1 MSKHTKETTTFTQW
15 IRMLDKMA
23 HDQYGFDI
31 NGMADSWRELYE
43 DDYTPRE
50 ALDEDTYAG
59 L

>member
-1 MSKHTKETTTFTQW
+1 
-15 IRMLDKMA
+15 MLDKMA